1 MIRFICT
8 VHPSKRVL
16 ARVSHIQN
24 DDDESANFDSFHTP
38 HCTIDT
44 KLFRSRG
51 YLKDSKFDPTLG
63 DPPTA
68 QCFYDQTL
76 DHFNT
81 KNKKAW
87 KQRYF
92 VNEENFKDKENG
104 PVFLSIGGEGTAS
117 IGWMKYGSWYEYAQ
131 KVGALM
137 IQLEHRF
144 YGESH
149 PTENLST
156 ENLKYLTSQQA
167 IEDIVEFIAHIKE
180 KYDIP
185 NNKWVTFGGSYPGSL
200 SLWMRSL
207 YPELIA
213 GALSSSAPVE
223 AKVDFEEYLGV
234 VNNDMRIRD
243 PDCPAAVIEG
253 IKETEA
259 LINSGKEG
267 WQKVAKLYKLCPGWS
282 GDNEKDVKN
291 LFRSIVGAFY
301 SASQYDSSLTTNDV
315 SKLCSFMKNIYFGD
329 TNMEKL
335 ASTLAAVYG
344 GSCINVNYEDMMDFI
359 RNEEWSVEDVGYRQW
374 VFQTCNEFGWYQ
386 TGNLW
391 GSFLP
396 VEFSVEQCKDIY
408 GPEFTSEN
416 VYSSAKYSN
425 DFYGAKNP
433 SLSNTIITHGS
444 FDPWHPMGILND
456 MNDSVK
462 AFVINGTSHCFDLYP
477 ANPFSDS
484 DQLTHLAIPAS
495 KLPIMRS
502 IIALLF
508 FCLMSIAY
516 AKNGR
521 DSFLIKVMDIKKVLS
536 PPELKD
542 KSRISTSFYDQT
554 LDHFNTKNKKAW
566 KQRYF
571 VNEEN
576 FKDKENGPVFL
587 SIGGEGTASIGWM
600 KYGSWYEYAQKVG
613 ALMIQLGHRLCP
625 DWSGD
630 NEKDVKS
637 LFDSIV
643 GTFYSASQYD
653 SSLTTNDVSHLCSFM
668 KNSNYGDT
676 NMEKLAS
683 ILIAL
688 DGSSCINAKYKDL
701 IDYMRDEEWYDDDE
715 GYRQWVFQ
723 TCNEFGWYQTG
734 NLWGSFLPVEFSL
747 EQCKDIY
754 GPEFTSEKVY
764 SSAKYSNDFY
774 GAKNPSLSNTI
785 ITMDLLILASYGYPE

>member
-1 MIRFICT
+1 MAHALSAIQ
-8 VHPSKRVL
+8 VALL
-16 ARVSHIQN
+16 ARNTS
-24 DDDESANFDSFHTP
+24 FDSFHTP

-68 QCFYDQTL
+68 QWFDHIYYGESHPTPGRSVKNLDFLHSEQTLADIGNFVSYMNTQYNMDCFCNRCSKNHIMRSITALLFVCLMSIAYGQNGRDSFLIKLMDMKKVLSPPELKDKSRISTSFYDQTL

-104 PVFLSIGGEGTAS
+104 PVFLYIGGEATAS

-137 IQLEHRF
+137 IQLEHRYNF
-144 YGESH
+144 MVKVI
-149 PTENLST
+149 PLKICLP

-408 GPEFTSEN
+408 GPEFTSEK

-484 DQLTHLAIPAS
+484 DQLTHV
-495 KLPIMRS
+495 RNTT
-502 IIALLF
+502 F
-508 FCLMSIAY
+508 EH
-516 AKNGR
+516 
-521 DSFLIKVMDIKKVLS
+521 IKMWIK
-536 PPELKD
+536 
-542 KSRISTSFYDQT
+542 
-554 LDHFNTKNKKAW
+554 
-566 KQRYF
+566 
-571 VNEEN
+571 
-576 FKDKENGPVFL
+576 
-587 SIGGEGTASIGWM
+587 
-600 KYGSWYEYAQKVG
+600 
-613 ALMIQLGHRLCP
+613 
-625 DWSGD
+625 
-630 NEKDVKS
+630 
-637 LFDSIV
+637 
-643 GTFYSASQYD
+643 
-653 SSLTTNDVSHLCSFM
+653 
-668 KNSNYGDT
+668 
-676 NMEKLAS
+676 
-683 ILIAL
+683 
-688 DGSSCINAKYKDL
+688 
-701 IDYMRDEEWYDDDE
+701 
-715 GYRQWVFQ
+715 
-723 TCNEFGWYQTG
+723 
-734 NLWGSFLPVEFSL
+734 
-747 EQCKDIY
+747 
-754 GPEFTSEKVY
+754 
-764 SSAKYSNDFY
+764 
-774 GAKNPSLSNTI
+774 
-785 ITMDLLILASYGYPE
+785 